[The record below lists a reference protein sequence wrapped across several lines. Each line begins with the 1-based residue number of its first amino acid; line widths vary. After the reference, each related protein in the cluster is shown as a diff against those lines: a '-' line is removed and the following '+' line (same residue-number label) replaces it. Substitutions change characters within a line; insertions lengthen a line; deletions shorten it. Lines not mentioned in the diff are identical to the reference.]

1 MTQGRKSRTVLAIG
15 CVLAVLAAGS
25 LAPAFAGAQAAK
37 SEYDFDLP
45 GAGQG
50 GGKSST
56 GGTSSEGGGSGPIV
70 LIGLAALAAVCAGA
84 AVWLPR
90 RGTPRP
96 DRPPRRPG
104 RLPRRGEVDHR

>member
-50 GGKSST
+50 GGKSSS
-56 GGTSSEGGGSGPIV
+56 GGTSSDGGGSGPIV
-70 LIGLAALAAVCAGA
+70 LIGLAAVAAVCAGA
-84 AVWLPR
+84 AVWRLR
-90 RGTPRP
+90 
-96 DRPPRRPG
+96 DRSGGPPAGNVGPG
-104 RLPRRGEVDHR
+104 APEAASETQ